1 VSPKGAH
8 RRLQQLPQPSQI
20 VPSTPPSQFDAPVAG
35 VLQMPMPPS
44 AAEQLPL
51 QQSPARLHTSPVC
64 AQNEL
69 PSLHTPSLH
78 SLEQH

>member
-8 RRLQQLPQPSQI
+8 SLLQQLPQPLQI
-20 VPSTPPSQFDAPVAG
+20 VPSTWPAQFDAPVAG
-35 VLQMPMPPS
+35 SPQMPSLPS
-44 AAEQLPL
+44 TALQLPE

-69 PSLHTPSLH
+69 SI
-78 SLEQH
+78 